1 MQTSAD
7 GLNGQR
13 QVSRM
18 TDEKCETW
26 SPFRMLKVRSTPESL
41 VADCSMPALQP
52 QPTERRGRQ
61 G

>member
-18 TDEKCETW
+18 TDEKGETW
-26 SPFRMLKVRSTPESL
+26 SYFGMSTIGFMTQL
-41 VADCSMPALQP
+41 
-52 QPTERRGRQ
+52 T
-61 G
+61 